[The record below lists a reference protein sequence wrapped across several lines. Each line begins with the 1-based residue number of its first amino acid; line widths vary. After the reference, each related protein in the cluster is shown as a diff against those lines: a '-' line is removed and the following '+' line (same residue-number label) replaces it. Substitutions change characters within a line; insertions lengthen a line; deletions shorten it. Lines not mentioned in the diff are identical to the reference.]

1 MLGLMGKNFFDPTVK
16 SDSSKYDNI
25 RKIATGQGDDYTKG
39 CLLDCLYF
47 KKYFKIIDLSTR
59 WCPQNN
65 TRN

>member
-1 MLGLMGKNFFDPTVK
+1 MGKNFSDPTVK

-59 WCPQNN
+59 W
-65 TRN
+65 